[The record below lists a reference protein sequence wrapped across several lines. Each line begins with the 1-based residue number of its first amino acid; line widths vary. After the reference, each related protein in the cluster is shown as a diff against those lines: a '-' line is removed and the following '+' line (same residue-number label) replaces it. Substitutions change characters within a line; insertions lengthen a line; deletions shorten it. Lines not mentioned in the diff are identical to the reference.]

1 MWLKN
6 NSVFI
11 SLFMETFE
19 IQGEIILLN
28 QLLKAINWCESGA
41 QANNIID
48 DGLVKVNGKVEL
60 RKRNK
65 LTKGTIVEFEGNKVK
80 LV

>member
-1 MWLKN
+1 
-6 NSVFI
+6 
-11 SLFMETFE
+11 METFE

-28 QLLKAINWCESGA
+28 KLLKAINWCESGA
-41 QANNIID
+41 QANNVID

-65 LTKGTIVEFEGNKVK
+65 LSKNAVVEFEGNKVK

>member
-1 MWLKN
+1 
-6 NSVFI
+6 
-11 SLFMETFE
+11 METFE
-19 IQGEIILLN
+19 IKEDIILLN

-41 QANNIID
+41 QANAAIEAS
-48 DGLVKVNGKVEL
+48 LVKVNGKVEL

-65 LTKGTIVEFEGNKVK
+65 LVKGAIVEFNGEKVK